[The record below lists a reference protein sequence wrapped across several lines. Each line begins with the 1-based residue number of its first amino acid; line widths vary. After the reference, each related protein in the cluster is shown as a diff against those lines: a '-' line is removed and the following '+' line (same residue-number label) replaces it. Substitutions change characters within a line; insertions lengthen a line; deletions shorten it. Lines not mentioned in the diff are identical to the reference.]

1 MLSLLKSEN
10 KLVWQ
15 LTKVFGCHQEG
26 LILNDCLPDSIV
38 NQTKFDSNTR
48 HLNVF
53 IVFTIK
59 VNIENF

>member
-1 MLSLLKSEN
+1 MKSEN

-26 LILNDCLPDSIV
+26 LILDNCLPDSIM
-38 NQTKFDSNTR
+38 NQTQFDSNTR

-53 IVFTIK
+53 VVFT
-59 VNIENF
+59 

>member
-1 MLSLLKSEN
+1 TTRKGLS
-10 KLVWQ
+10 VWQ

-26 LILNDCLPDSIV
+26 LILDDCLPDSIV

-53 IVFTIK
+53 VVFIPFLLNK
-59 VNIENF
+59 SR

>member
-1 MLSLLKSEN
+1 IQPERVSVLLSLLKSEN

-26 LILNDCLPDSIV
+26 LILDNSLPDSIV
-38 NQTKFDSNTR
+38 NQTAFDSNTR

-53 IVFTIK
+53 VVFI
-59 VNIENF
+59 